1 MFRGNCPKPRRLIL
15 RKVRRK
21 LFQNE
26 RDRLQERR
34 KELRPDSE
42 YDIYTND
49 LRTEAPEEVRSAGNG
64 LEAAQEARSQPGY
77 ASPIEKLKSLST
89 NPLYRSAS
97 SHLFFQ
103 SRKNNMLMRNRAMS
117 MRGLAKSWASP
128 TQPAP
133 AKGKDAQMVNSS
145 EWGSIL
151 KVKHNLW

>member
-1 MFRGNCPKPRRLIL
+1 MCRGNCPKPRRLIL

-49 LRTEAPEEVRSAGNG
+49 LRTEAPEVRSAGNG
-64 LEAAQEARSQPGY
+64 LESAQEARSQQGY
-77 ASPIEKLKSLST
+77 ASPIEKLKSLSM

-103 SRKNNMLMRNRAMS
+103 SRKNSSRMRN
-117 MRGLAKSWASP
+117 
-128 TQPAP
+128 
-133 AKGKDAQMVNSS
+133 
-145 EWGSIL
+145 
-151 KVKHNLW
+151 

>member
-1 MFRGNCPKPRRLIL
+1 MCRGNCPKPRRLIL

-49 LRTEAPEEVRSAGNG
+49 LRTEAPEVISAGNG
-64 LEAAQEARSQPGY
+64 LEAAQEARSQQGY

-89 NPLYRSAS
+89 NPLLS
-97 SHLFFQ
+97 
-103 SRKNNMLMRNRAMS
+103 
-117 MRGLAKSWASP
+117 
-128 TQPAP
+128 
-133 AKGKDAQMVNSS
+133 V
-145 EWGSIL
+145 
-151 KVKHNLW
+151 